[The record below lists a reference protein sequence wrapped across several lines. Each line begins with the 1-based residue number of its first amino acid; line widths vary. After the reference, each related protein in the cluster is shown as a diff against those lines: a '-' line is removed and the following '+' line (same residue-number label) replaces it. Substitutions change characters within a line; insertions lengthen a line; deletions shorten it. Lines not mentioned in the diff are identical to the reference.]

1 MYRARAITFG
11 RLHTWTLSFFYD
23 KGSDTLTIRAPW
35 LQDGVWV
42 ELHEQVRV
50 RVDKQTGEG
59 FEFEVK
65 SFRAS
70 FLVKRLDLAETWGQ
84 VNPSPMALRR
94 MENTPFIRHFLTHV
108 QQLAW
113 KRERQLDPAGLG

>member
-1 MYRARAITFG
+1 MYRGQAITVG

-23 KGSDTLTIRAPW
+23 KGADTLTIRAPW
-35 LQDGVWV
+35 RQEGVWV
-42 ELHEQVRV
+42 DLSEQVRV

-59 FEFEVK
+59 FEFEIK
-65 SFRAS
+65 AFRAS
-70 FLVKRLDLAETWGQ
+70 FLPKRADLVETWGQ

-94 MENTPFIRHFLTHV
+94 MENTPFIRHFLAHI

-113 KRERQLDPAGLG
+113 ERDRQLDPARLG

>member
-11 RLHTWTLSFFYD
+11 HLHTWTLSYFYY
-23 KGSDTLTIRAPW
+23 KGSDTLTIRARW
-35 LQDGVWV
+35 LQVGVWV
-42 ELHEQVRV
+42 ELPEQVRV

-94 MENTPFIRHFLTHV
+94 MENTPSLLSIRRFYRSSFGFVNSGRL
-108 QQLAW
+108 L
-113 KRERQLDPAGLG
+113 RR